1 MANNNA
7 DAYKEYGFQRLSDFV
22 TNKNGLW
29 HSAVTSETPNF
40 MNTPNNSDY
49 TGSGQSAITVD
60 EQNAYTPSLNWAKI
74 WRLRFGGGRSDWDNW
89 REISTNHIVKIDS
102 NINLISE
109 KNEVA
114 ITAKQKF
121 KSVSLDQMT
130 DFGPLSKIKDVV
142 KGVGAIAATA
152 SGFTGNGMDGIVTS
166 VYGGL
171 QGLAGLEP
179 LAIPG
184 SLTFTFYFGQAGLY
198 DATKEVVLPILAL
211 AGCVAAYNSNKD
223 FSHMLRGQISGTEY
237 LAGQILRQVID
248 SAGSNS
254 KSLLVKLADAL
265 KPASTEEK
273 NTKEKSTDDKGS
285 GAIEKALSIATN
297 AANTMAKVAITV
309 NDSIYTVIDETYKT
323 IIENPK
329 SNRMAYFKLGVLE
342 VGPCY
347 IEGTEINFDYSAT
360 DSNGMPTKGTITYN
374 GISTPLLSTAENIK
388 SLFNDDFVAKAITS
402 EYKYNSQGT

>member
-22 TNKNGLW
+22 TNKDGFW
-29 HSAVTSETPNF
+29 HSAVTNETPNF
-40 MNTPNNSDY
+40 MNTPSNSEY
-49 TGSGQSAITVD
+49 KGSGQGAITTD
-60 EQNAYTPSLNWAKI
+60 EQNAYTPSLNWAKV

-89 REISTNHIVKIDS
+89 RKRSTNHIVNIDN

-130 DFGPLSKIKDVV
+130 DFGPLSKVKDVV
-142 KGVGAIAATA
+142 KSVGAIAATA

-265 KPASTEEK
+265 KPTSTE
-273 NTKEKSTDDKGS
+273 EKSTDDKGS
-285 GAIEKALSIATN
+285 GAIEKALNIATN

-309 NDSIYTVIDETYKT
+309 NDSIYAAIDDTYKT
-323 IIENPK
+323 IIENSK

-347 IEGTEINFDYSAT
+347 IEGTDINFDYSAT

-374 GISTPLLSTAENIK
+374 GISTPLLSTAGNIQ
-388 SLFNDDFVAKAITS
+388 SMLNDKFVEKAITS
-402 EYKYNSQGT
+402 EYHYNS